1 MSSRY
6 LRLAIT
12 GTNQATP
19 WYAEVLPC
27 WLETATREYDQDGY
41 ELKYIEAQI
50 ENTTRFAAVSVLP
63 LSPYP
68 RRALK
73 MHFLDDADAGTEM
86 RQEIVLRSRGRA
98 YPIAVVPVATE
109 GVVVFGRLLTAE
121 WAERRILRTWWNS
134 DLALVEDA
142 ILTPLGG

>member
-50 ENTTRFAAVSVLP
+50 ENTTA
-63 LSPYP
+63 SPP
-68 RRALK
+68 SASSRSHPTRDARSRCTSS
-73 MHFLDDADAGTEM
+73 MADAGTEM

-121 WAERRILRTWWNS
+121 WAERRIFRTWWNS